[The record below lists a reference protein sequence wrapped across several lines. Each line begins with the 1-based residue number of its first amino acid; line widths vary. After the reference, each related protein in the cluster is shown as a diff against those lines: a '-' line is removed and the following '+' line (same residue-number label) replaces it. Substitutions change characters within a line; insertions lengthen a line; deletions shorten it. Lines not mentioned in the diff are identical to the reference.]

1 MASRQNGVRTY
12 VMIVEPDVNIGLN
25 LTDWLAAHGY
35 QAVLVRSVEEVI
47 EELRGIRPQLVFVGG
62 GHSEPGI
69 QIEISEI
76 LRLIR
81 TGCPGVPMIT
91 IADRTNDYLTQDNMF
106 RQEVHRDLVKPV
118 RGGSFK
124 RP

>member
-1 MASRQNGVRTY
+1 MANRQNGVRTD
-12 VMIVEPDVNIGLN
+12 VMIVEPDVNIGIN

-47 EELRGIRPQLVFVGG
+47 EELSNIRPQLVFVGG
-62 GHSEPGI
+62 GHSEPGA

-91 IADRTNDYLTQDNMF
+91 IADRTTDDMTQGMF
-106 RQEVHRDLVKPV
+106 RQEVHHALVRPV

-124 RP
+124 RL

>member
-1 MASRQNGVRTY
+1 MANRRNDVRTY
-12 VMIVEPDVNIGLN
+12 VMIVEPDVNLGIN

-35 QAVLVRSVEEVI
+35 QAVLVRSVEEVT
-47 EELRGIRPQLVFVGG
+47 EELSDIRPQLVFVGG
-62 GHSEPGI
+62 GHSRPGA

-91 IADRTNDYLTQDNMF
+91 IADRTTDDMTQGMF
-106 RQEVHRDLVKPV
+106 RHEVYHALVKPV

-124 RP
+124 RL

>member
-1 MASRQNGVRTY
+1 MAIRQNGARRC
-12 VMIVEPDVNIGLN
+12 VMIVEQDVNFGFKLA
-25 LTDWLAAHGY
+25 DWLAAHGY

-91 IADRTNDYLTQDNMF
+91 IADQTNDDMTQGMF
-106 RQEVHRDLVKPV
+106 RRKVHHVLVKPV
-118 RGGSFK
+118 
-124 RP
+124 

>member
-12 VMIVEPDVNIGLN
+12 VMIVEPDVNIGLH
-25 LTDWLAAHGY
+25 LTDWLSAHSY

-47 EELRGIRPQLVFVGG
+47 EALRGIRPQLVFVGG

-69 QIEISEI
+69 QIEISET

-91 IADRTNDYLTQDNMF
+91 IADRTNDYLTQGNMF

-118 RGGSFK
+118 QGGSFN

>member
-1 MASRQNGVRTY
+1 MAEVHLIDGESLESALRRFKRKVLPEDIIKD
-12 VMIVEPDVNIGLN
+12 MLKGL
-25 LTDWLAAHGY
+25 TRGGF
-35 QAVLVRSVEEVI
+35 VEEVI
-47 EELRGIRPQLVFVGG
+47 EALRGIRPQLVFVGG

-91 IADRTNDYLTQDNMF
+91 IADRTNDYLTQGNMF

-118 RGGSFK
+118 QGGSFN

>member
-1 MASRQNGVRTY
+1 MASRENTVRTG
-12 VMIVEPDVNIGLN
+12 VMIVEPDVNSGIKLA
-25 LTDWLAAHGY
+25 DWLVTQGY
-35 QAVLVRSVEEVI
+35 KAVLVRSVEAAI
-47 EELRGIRPQLVFVGG
+47 EELCDIRPRLVFVGG
-62 GHSEPGI
+62 GHSEPGG

-91 IADRTNDYLTQDNMF
+91 IADRTTDDMTQCMF
-106 RQEVHRDLVKPV
+106 RQEVHHALVKPV

-124 RP
+124 RL

>member
-1 MASRQNGVRTY
+1 MANRQNGVRTY
-12 VMIVEPDVNIGLN
+12 VMIVEPDVNSGIN

-35 QAVLVRSVEEVI
+35 QAVPVRSVEEVI
-47 EELRGIRPQLVFVGG
+47 EELSDIRPQLVCVGG
-62 GHSEPGI
+62 GHSEAGA

-76 LRLIR
+76 LCLIR
-81 TGCPGVPMIT
+81 TVCPDVPMIT
-91 IADRTNDYLTQDNMF
+91 IADRTNDDRTQGMF
-106 RQEVHRDLVKPV
+106 RQEVHHVLVKPV